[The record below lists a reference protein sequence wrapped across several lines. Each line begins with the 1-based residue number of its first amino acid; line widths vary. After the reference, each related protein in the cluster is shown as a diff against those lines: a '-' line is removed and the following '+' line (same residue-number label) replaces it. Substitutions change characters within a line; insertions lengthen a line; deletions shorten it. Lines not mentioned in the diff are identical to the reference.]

1 MIDDGLLKSMVQA
14 VYLNLSYMQS
24 VSKTDILAE
33 SSIRYPLLEYVER
46 RCSGIQAQLE
56 YNHPVFEKRR
66 CDLLL
71 QDSSDN
77 SVFEF
82 KYVNCQTRYLF
93 QDYFDDLLRL
103 HYMSA
108 NGHKSY
114 LIVCGNSINFNTEFR
129 SINPKSTIC
138 LSGKK
143 RKPMGLFS
151 HCLSFNVNKTL
162 KRLDTNNQSLRKYY
176 KDFKVS
182 YKFKDGSKH
191 PPTMQFET
199 RLVWLNYGVEP
210 QSIGIWEVK

>member
-1 MIDDGLLKSMVQA
+1 MVQA
-14 VYLNLSYMQS
+14 IYLNLSYMQS

-33 SSIRYPLLEYVER
+33 SSVRYPLLEYVER
-46 RCSGIQAQLE
+46 RCPWLKAQLE
-56 YNHPVFEKRR
+56 YSHPVFEKKR

-71 QDSSDN
+71 QDSYDG

-103 HYMSA
+103 HYLSV
-108 NGHKSY
+108 NGNGNKSY
-114 LIVCGNSINFNTEFR
+114 LIVCGNSIIFNTEFR
-129 SINPKSTIC
+129 SINPKSTKT

-151 HCLSFNVNKTL
+151 RCLSFNVSNTL
-162 KRLDTNNQSLRKYY
+162 KKIDTNNRLLKKYY
-176 KDFKVS
+176 KDFISS
-182 YKFKDGSKH
+182 YKFRDGRIH
-191 PPTMQFET
+191 PTTLQFET